1 MQQLVLQFPAHDM
14 ADYDAVIKVEE
25 LLIRGLGDRAEV
37 DGHDVGLGAM
47 NVFVWTE
54 DATGTFAMVREL
66 LADHALGSAFEAGYT
81 ERDADVD
88 YTPLWPE
95 DLERF
100 DVL

>member
-1 MQQLVLQFPAHDM
+1 MQQLVLQFPAHDT
-14 ADYDAVIKVEE
+14 ADYDAVIEVEE

-47 NVFVWTE
+47 NVFIWSE
-54 DATGTFAMVREL
+54 DATATFAAVREL
-66 LADHALGSAFEAGYT
+66 LAEHPLGSAFEAGYT
-81 ERDADVD
+81 ERDADAG

-100 DVL
+100 EVL